1 MTPMTK
7 FTLTALAT
15 ALLVAGCGDKPKA
28 PVAGQSGSTGSTSAA
43 ALCDPPLIAACE
55 PGIPGGRL
63 VIASLGDPKTFNPI
77 TENEQSSSDI
87 IRMLFVSMTTFD
99 WPTQTASP
107 GLAHKWEVAEDK
119 VTWTWHLRKG
129 LKWSDGQPI
138 TADDVVF
145 TWNDVIFN
153 PDIINVT
160 KDAFVIEGKKFEV
173 SKVDDLTVRVVT
185 PAPYPPM
192 VEFWGGIPIVPKHVL
207 AGAVAGKNYE
217 AAYGID
223 TPPAELVCSGPYKL
237 KLFKSGEFTLLERNP
252 HFYIADRKGQ
262 RLPYIENIIFTV
274 MPDMNAMSLRFL
286 AGESHVH
293 ESVRPDE
300 YARFKEEA
308 DRGKFKLHELGI
320 GPEKAFLWFN
330 LNPGQNTKTGR
341 PFVDP
346 RKMKWFQDVRFRRAI
361 SHAIDRES
369 IIKSVYS
376 GRARVAFGS
385 VSPTNKKWHNPDVP
399 EYLFDPGKARALLKE
414 MGVTDR
420 NGDGFLEDAS
430 GNVIEFVMHT
440 NTGNNTREKT
450 GILIQEDLKRLGIKL
465 IFQPIDFN
473 TLVDKM
479 TTSFDYDCILL
490 GLGGGAM
497 DPIAQMNVY
506 KSSGFT
512 HGWYP
517 QQKKP
522 ATEWEARIDQLM
534 DAQAKTLD
542 EVERKRLF
550 NEVQVIMNEQLPQ
563 IYTVAPLTFA
573 AIRSDIGNVRP
584 TVLASWRLTWNAE
597 ELYFRK

>member
-1 MTPMTK
+1 M
-7 FTLTALAT
+7 
-15 ALLVAGCGDKPKA
+15 
-28 PVAGQSGSTGSTSAA
+28 
-43 ALCDPPLIAACE
+43 IAQCE

-77 TENEQSSSDI
+77 TENESSSSDI
-87 IRMLFVSMTTFD
+87 IRMLFATMTTFD

-107 GLAHKWEVAEDK
+107 GMAHKWEVAADQ

-129 LKWSDGQPI
+129 LKWSDGRPI

-145 TWNDVIFN
+145 TWNEVIYN

-160 KDAFVIEGKKFEV
+160 RDMFTFDDDKKQF
-173 SKVDDLTVRVVT
+173 KVEKIDELTVRVVT
-185 PAPYPPM
+185 PAPFPPM
-192 VEFWGGIPIVPKHVL
+192 VEFWGGVAILPKHML
-207 AGAVAGKNYE
+207 ADDVAAKKFE
-217 AAYGID
+217 AAYGIN

-237 KLFKSGEFTLLERNP
+237 KQFKGGEFTLLERNP
-252 HFYIADRKGQ
+252 HFFVADKKGQ

-293 ESVRPDE
+293 ENVRPDE
-300 YARFKEEA
+300 YARFKAEA
-308 DRGKFKLHELGI
+308 DKGKFTLYDLGI

-330 LNPGQNTKTGR
+330 LNPGRDQKSGKS
-341 PFVDP
+341 FVDP
-346 RKMKWFQDVRFRRAI
+346 KRLKWFQDVRFRRAI

-385 VSPTNKKWHNPDVP
+385 VSPTNKKWHNPNVP
-399 EYLFDPGKARALLKE
+399 EYLFDPARAKALLKE
-414 MGVTDR
+414 MGIEDR
-420 NGDGFLEDAS
+420 NGDGLLEDS
-430 GNVIEFVMHT
+430 GGNVIEFSMNT
-440 NTGNNTREKT
+440 NAGNNTREKT
-450 GILIQEDLKRLGIKL
+450 AVLIQEDLKRLGIKL
-465 IFQPIDFN
+465 NYQPIDFN

-479 TTSFDYDCILL
+479 TTSYDYECILL
-490 GLGGGAM
+490 GLAGGAM
-497 DPIAQMNVY
+497 DPIASMNVF

-512 HGWYP
+512 HGWHP
-517 QQKKP
+517 QQKTP
-522 ATEWEARIDQLM
+522 ATEWEARIDRLM

-542 EVERKRLF
+542 EAERKRLF
-550 NEVQVIMNEQLPQ
+550 DEVQVIMNEQLPQ
-563 IYTVAPLTFA
+563 IYTVAPFTYA
-573 AIRSDIGNVRP
+573 AIRPDIGNVRP